1 MTSKAE
7 QRPAV
12 SLPETARRLIE
23 SGPLAH
29 LATVNPDGSPHL
41 TGVWVGLDGDDLVF
55 ASMYAWRKTKNLW
68 REPRCAVSMQGPD
81 FHASG
86 LREYLVLRGSVTVEQ
101 GHAFALLRRLAAVY
115 MGPGTEF
122 PPDELSALGGYVM
135 RMRVERIGGVGPW
148 TGAPPGLPEDAARD

>member
-1 MTSKAE
+1 MSGETE
-7 QRPAV
+7 RPPALT
-12 SLPETARRLIE
+12 LPAAARDLIR

-68 REPRCAVSMQGPD
+68 REPRCAVSVEGTGM
-81 FHASG
+81 HASG
-86 LREYLVLRGSVTVEQ
+86 LREYLVLRGTVTVEE
-101 GHAFALLRRLAAVY
+101 GSAFALLRRLASVY

-122 PPDELSALGGYVM
+122 PPDELSTLGGYVM
-135 RMRVERIGGVGPW
+135 RMRVERVGGVGPW
-148 TGAPPGLPEDAARD
+148 TGAPPGLPEDAARG

>member
-1 MTSKAE
+1 MPSGTE
-7 QRPAV
+7 HRPAV
-12 SLPETARRLIE
+12 VLPETARDLIG

-68 REPRCAVSMQGPD
+68 REPRCAVSMEGPGS
-81 FHASG
+81 HSSG
-86 LREYLVLRGSVTVEQ
+86 LREYLVVQGSVTVEEGQ
-101 GHAFALLRRLAAVY
+101 AFPMLRRLAAVY

-122 PPDELSALGGYVM
+122 PPDELSGLGGYVM

-148 TGAPPGLPEDAARD
+148 TGAPPGLPEDAARG